1 MRYIR
6 FTNDGW
12 YARYDDGHSEA
23 NVLRIAD
30 AVGALWADMRPGATV
45 YVGYDT
51 RRDGATLARAAASVL
66 GGWGLQA
73 RVSDIYCPMPALNL
87 ATRRDEQAVGALM
100 LTADHRSA
108 DYLGVRVRNADS
120 SAISPEV
127 AERIENLVP
136 HEAPTP
142 EGPYV
147 EQDFIT
153 PFMHAAADAVD
164 RAAIA
169 GSQFRCVV
177 DPMHGTSRGYAAQLL
192 RVMGVDAIEIHG
204 EPRDDFGGLHP
215 EVAEPWLDDC
225 EVATARM
232 GVNLGVAIDGP
243 SNRAVAVDE
252 RGLFVPTPKLHALL
266 IYHLA
271 RNRGLTGR
279 VVVPR
284 TTSVLI
290 RRQAA
295 QLGLPLTVVAAGPT
309 WAFEESRQGDVLTSG
324 DGLGGMCIPAIDPER
339 NAFVT
344 VLLLLELMAMEQ
356 KPLSQLVANLD
367 EKLGVMEYGQRNVRM
382 DAGKYQVLRNL
393 LPGINAEGLFPE
405 DPVAISH
412 ADGIRAQFA
421 DDSWVLVR
429 PSETQPLVR
438 IYAEGP
444 TKAKR
449 DALLASASDLLKSAL
464 VDL

>member
-12 YARYDDGHSEA
+12 YARYDDGLNEA

-30 AVGALWADMRPGATV
+30 AVGAMWADERPGGHV

-51 RRDGATLARAAASVL
+51 RRDGASLAEAVGSVL

-87 ATRRDEQAVGALM
+87 ATRRDDKAVGALM
-100 LTADHRSA
+100 LTGDHRSA

-120 SAISPEV
+120 SAITPEV
-127 AERIENLVP
+127 AERIEDLVP
-136 HEAPTP
+136 HEATKPSAPFTR
-142 EGPYV
+142 
-147 EQDFIT
+147 QDFIT

-164 RAAIA
+164 RELIGGA
-169 GSQFRCVV
+169 GLRCVV
-177 DPMHGTSRGYAAQLL
+177 DPMHGTARGYAAQLL

-204 EPRDDFGGLHP
+204 EAREDFGGLHP
-215 EVAEPWLDDC
+215 EVTEPWVDDC
-225 EVATARM
+225 EMAVAKTH
-232 GVNLGVAIDGP
+232 VDLGVCIDGP

-252 RGLFVPTPKLHALL
+252 RGVLVPTPKLHALL

-271 RNRGLTGR
+271 ANRGLTGR
-279 VVVPR
+279 IVVPR
-284 TTSVLI
+284 STSTLI
-290 RRQAA
+290 RRQAER
-295 QLGLPLTVVAAGPT
+295 LGLPLTVVANGPT

-324 DGLGGMCIPAIDPER
+324 DGLGGLCIPAIDPER

-344 VLLLLELMAMEQ
+344 VLLLLELMAMEG
-356 KPLSQLVANLD
+356 KSLSQLVACLD

-382 DAGKYQVLRNL
+382 DPGSFQVLRNL

-405 DPVAISH
+405 DPVAVSH

-429 PSETQPLVR
+429 PGETQPLVR

-449 DALLASASDLLKSAL
+449 DALLAGASELLKSVL